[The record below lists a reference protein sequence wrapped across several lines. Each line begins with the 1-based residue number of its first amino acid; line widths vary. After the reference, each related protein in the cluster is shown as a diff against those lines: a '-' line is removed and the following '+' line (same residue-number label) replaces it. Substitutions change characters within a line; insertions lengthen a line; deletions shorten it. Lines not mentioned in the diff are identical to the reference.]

1 MLTRLKYKCV
11 ITLESLCEGQ
21 NDPEILKK
29 IMKNLNLEIL
39 KDNLGWLFEKKEKI
53 YEQKYNMELFNHVD
67 MDENKEENRYKVN
80 FIIETGFKIF
90 FILRKYLE
98 AVKIDDDEGIAK
110 SIFFFNF

>member
-21 NDPEILKK
+21 TDADILKK
-29 IMKNLNLEIL
+29 IMKNLSLEIL

-53 YEQKYNMELFNHVD
+53 YEQKYNMELFNHAE
-67 MDENKEENRYKVN
+67 MDENEKENKDKVI

-98 AVKIDDDEGIAK
+98 IAKTNDDEGIY
-110 SIFFFNF
+110 N